1 MREMDLDAFRGWLQ
15 RYFAAW
21 ESNDADDVEVLFAE
35 DAVYSYGPF
44 RDEAHGRDEIVRR
57 WVDGGVQPGFEWSVE
72 SLAVAGERGVA
83 NWRVSFDSDDGRIEL
98 DGILVL
104 DFDERG
110 RCTLHREW
118 YERRENPD

>member
-1 MREMDLDAFRGWLQ
+1 
-15 RYFAAW
+15 
-21 ESNDADDVEVLFAE
+21 
-35 DAVYSYGPF
+35 
-44 RDEAHGRDEIVRR
+44 
-57 WVDGGVQPGFEWSVE
+57 VQPGFGWSFE
-72 SLAVAGERGVA
+72 PLAVAGERGVA

-118 YERRENPD
+118 YEQREDPS